1 MTAGTTGI
9 QHLTT
14 SNVVNWYRQEAVEMI
29 VGDALDNSTSAPMI
43 IGFARYRKGA
53 TNEVELP
60 YDEALIITRGV
71 FTVRRTDGV
80 ATARAGEV
88 IFHRAGVK
96 VVYQADEDAEMV
108 YVSYPALRLAPV
120 GAFRPASQALVTQL
134 TESSQ

>member
-9 QHLTT
+9 QHITT
-14 SNVVNWYRQEAVEMI
+14 STVGTWYRQEGAEMI
-29 VGDALDNSTSAPMI
+29 VGDALDDSTPAPMI
-43 IGFARYRKGA
+43 IGFAHYRKGA

-71 FTVRRTDGV
+71 FTVRRADGV
-80 ATARAGEV
+80 ATAKAGEV

-96 VVYQADEDAEMV
+96 VVYQADEDAELV

-120 GAFRPASQALVTQL
+120 GAFRPASQALVRQL
-134 TESSQ
+134 TESTQ